1 MNNRIDLSKL
11 PILPNGDIN
20 SLVAIDRDG
29 NIIVAQNNE
38 GVTPNEL
45 NEILEDYAL
54 KGDIPN
60 DVVTES
66 ELSNTLKDY
75 ALKGEIPSDVVT
87 DSELSESLK
96 GKQDKLIS
104 GLNLKTVN
112 GNSLLGMG
120 DITIISDGEGG
131 SIDLSNYVTSEVL
144 GLTLQNY
151 PTKTEISEDLEAYQT
166 KEELSEILSNYVT
179 DDELL
184 VQDFVTSEELN
195 NIIPTVQNTGTSV
208 TADDKKYIYKGTG
221 DTDVVSGVYM
231 NYWETAVDLM
241 FKKWGT
247 DSVGKHSIAEA
258 TSTTAGVMS
267 CNMFNKLNNIPNDV
281 ATQAELANYQPKG
294 DYLTSIPSEYITETE
309 LNDTLEDYVTDT
321 DLTSTLENYQPK
333 GDYLISIPSEYVTE
347 SELGNVLNDYVTET
361 DLNTTLE
368 DYQPKGNY
376 LTSIP
381 SEYVTEDELNNTL
394 NNYQQKG
401 DYVTN
406 GELNTTLTNYQPKG
420 EYLTS
425 IPSEY
430 VTDNELN
437 TTLADYQPKGNY
449 LTEVPSE
456 YVTEDELTSKDYAT
470 KGELQTVDNKIPSI
484 VSLTLAEY
492 DALAVKD
499 SKTLYII
506 ID

>member
-166 KEELSEILSNYVT
+166 KGELSEILSNYVT

-184 VQDFVTSEELN
+184 VQDFVTSEEL
-195 NIIPTVQNTGTSV
+195 PTPQDLGTNV
-208 TADDKKYIYKGTG
+208 TANDKKYIYKGTG
-221 DTDVVSGVYM
+221 DTDVVSGVYI

-281 ATQAELANYQPKG
+281 ATKAELANYQPKG

-333 GDYLISIPSEYVTE
+333 GDYLTSIPSEYVTE

-381 SEYVTEDELNNTL
+381 SEYVTDGELNNTL
-394 NNYQQKG
+394 NNYQTKG

-420 EYLTS
+420 DYLTE

-430 VTDNELN
+430 VTE
-437 TTLADYQPKGNY
+437 T
-449 LTEVPSE
+449 
-456 YVTEDELTSKDYAT
+456 ELTSKDYAT
-470 KGELQTVDNKIPSI
+470 KGELQTVQNLIPSI

-492 DALAVKD
+492 DAIAEKD
-499 SKTLYII
+499 ANTLYII
-506 ID
+506 LD